1 MKKLLHAALVTT
13 LLASPVPSFAQSNGT
28 VSRAQVKAELRELE
42 QAGYYR
48 ARSEAANYP
57 GDIQAAEARVTQRNL
72 ASRSGANSAE
82 GGVTSG
88 SALSGS
94 RTPRE

>member
-1 MKKLLHAALVTT
+1 MKNLLRAAPVTT
-13 LLASPVPSFAQSNGT
+13 LPASPVACFAQSNGT

-42 QAGYYR
+42 QAGYYP

-57 GDIQAAEARVTQRNL
+57 ADIQAAEARVTQRNL
-72 ASRSGANSAE
+72 ASRSGASSAE